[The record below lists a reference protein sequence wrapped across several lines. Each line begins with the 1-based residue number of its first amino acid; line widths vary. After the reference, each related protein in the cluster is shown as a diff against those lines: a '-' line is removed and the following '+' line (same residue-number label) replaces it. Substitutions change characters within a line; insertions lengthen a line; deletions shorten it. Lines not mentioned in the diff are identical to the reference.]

1 MKHFAALGDLTIL
14 DFLAV
19 LEERGKEEE
28 RLKVFDDFTVTSDPS
43 LTESAEESEALP
55 AFGRWEKR
63 RYALDEVV
71 EAVAV
76 AMVARRRDAMRKFMV
91 VRRLLIRNYELM
103 ESTARQS
110 VRLEQVLV
118 FIPTRQARG

>member
-1 MKHFAALGDLTIL
+1 M